1 MPTVRSGLQELQAT
15 VSHIAS
21 QLDKVPFDQIGADL
35 RQVLKTLNRTL
46 QDSDKLVTRLDAEVA
61 PQARATLEEAR
72 RTLSTAERTLARD
85 APLQQDLRGALH
97 ELSRTAQSLRLLA
110 EYLERHPEAL
120 IRGKKE
126 EKP

>member
-1 MPTVRSGLQELQAT
+1 
-15 VSHIAS
+15 
-21 QLDKVPFDQIGADL
+21 
-35 RQVLKTLNRTL
+35 LNRTL

-72 RTLSTAERTLARD
+72 RTLNSAERTLARD

-97 ELSRTAQSLRLLA
+97 ELSRAAQSLRLLA

-120 IRGKKE
+120 IRGKRE